1 MEMRKILGLIICM
14 LVLTGCK
21 DEDFAILDA
30 DGKINHVV
38 RKDDKSST
46 YTTNALNIKV
56 EGLATYENHET
67 AINDIVLTL
76 STDLWT
82 KADFING
89 VGVGSSVRTETL
101 PIECTQV
108 FDTIIGEKKTIVKI
122 DDLEKYR
129 EMIRELVKAMN
140 IEIKDYDGKDEE
152 EKRRNKKTKTRE
164 IGDKV
169 QDFEGKV
176 YVFEAESMCNSSK
189 FFVRSKIVIPNE
201 YIWNLRNDNV
211 IQKDH
216 FFYSV
221 YIYELVNQ
229 YADPISNGK
238 ALVAYVDTMLENGV
252 TDNPSRK
259 DLIEIELDALPQ
271 KDYDKEYQEKSLER
285 LKKKKGNFTPHSTR
299 ANINGA
305 QQNLIENEISIDEDI
320 DRIPQK
326 ER

>member
-1 MEMRKILGLIICM
+1 MRKILGLIICM

-140 IEIKDYDGKDEE
+140 IEIKDY
-152 EKRRNKKTKTRE
+152 E
-164 IGDKV
+164 IG
-169 QDFEGKV
+169 
-176 YVFEAESMCNSSK
+176 
-189 FFVRSKIVIPNE
+189 
-201 YIWNLRNDNV
+201 
-211 IQKDH
+211 
-216 FFYSV
+216 
-221 YIYELVNQ
+221 
-229 YADPISNGK
+229 
-238 ALVAYVDTMLENGV
+238 
-252 TDNPSRK
+252 
-259 DLIEIELDALPQ
+259 
-271 KDYDKEYQEKSLER
+271 
-285 LKKKKGNFTPHSTR
+285 R
-299 ANINGA
+299 AHV
-305 QQNLIENEISIDEDI
+305 
-320 DRIPQK
+320 
-326 ER
+326 